1 MALMIPAAFHATA
14 AAAQGTVNP
23 GSATQ
28 ATTTARHHHHHHAG
42 TVTAT
47 GAKGTKSRAAP
58 ATHGPGDH
66 RHPHHH
72 ATTGHPAPSS
82 AHARHAEAPPHHP
95 HGPPPHGAAHGF
107 AATATRHAG
116 HAAGIATGAAVGV
129 AAGVATGTAAVGGAA
144 PAGGTT
150 LPTDVPPAAGASDK
164 GTVTGLPLP
173 RFAALRADEVNMRS
187 GPGQRYPIQWVYH
200 RRDLPVEIERE
211 FDVWRLVEDSDGQK
225 GWVHQATLVGTR
237 TFVVPGLPPV
247 DPTQPTTPPAAGTPS
262 GDRTGGTAPADP
274 TGHSDTR
281 IVGRLAD
288 PAEAATIPGAVMLRS
303 SADAASSVVAV
314 LRPGAVGTFRT
325 CAAGTTWC
333 RVSVQ
338 HYSGW
343 LDRRS
348 VWGLLPQETIQPS

>member
-1 MALMIPAAFHATA
+1 MILSLLPIPSSGARGRVGGGTLSIALMVPAVLYATA
-14 AAAQGTVNP
+14 AAAQGTTP
-23 GSATQ
+23 GGA
-28 ATTTARHHHHHHAG
+28 AHHRHHHHHAG
-42 TVTAT
+42 TTTA
-47 GAKGTKSRAAP
+47 GAAKGAASKG
-58 ATHGPGDH
+58 AH
-66 RHPHHH
+66 RHHHGAAGH
-72 ATTGHPAPSS
+72 AASS
-82 AHARHAEAPPHHP
+82 AAHGRHAEAPPHHHHAP
-95 HGPPPHGAAHGF
+95 AHRS
-107 AATATRHAG
+107 AATATHHAP
-116 HAAGIATGAAVGV
+116 GIATGVATGMAAGAVAGAVTGV
-129 AAGVATGTAAVGGAA
+129 AAPTVPANGTAPANMP
-144 PAGGTT
+144 PAGGT
-150 LPTDVPPAAGASDK
+150 PDKDQDK

-200 RRDLPVEIERE
+200 RRDLPVQIERE

-237 TFVVPGLPPV
+237 SFVVPGLPPV
-247 DPTQPTTPPAAGTPS
+247 DPAQPASVQPTTAQPAGAG
-262 GDRTGGTAPADP
+262 A
-274 TGHSDTR
+274 GHSDTR

-288 PAEAATIPGAVMLRS
+288 PAEAARIPGAVMLRS
-303 SADAASSVVAV
+303 SADAASSIVAV

-325 CAAGTTWC
+325 CAAGTSWC